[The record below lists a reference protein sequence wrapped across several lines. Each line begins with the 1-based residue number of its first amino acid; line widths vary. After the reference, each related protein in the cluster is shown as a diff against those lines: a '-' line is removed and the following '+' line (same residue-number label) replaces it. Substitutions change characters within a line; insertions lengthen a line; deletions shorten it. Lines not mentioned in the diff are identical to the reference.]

1 MLVRERQEVQAL
13 PRRGGLA
20 MSAVEGLPGSVTE
33 SPAHVPIFEAAQS
46 QLTPHEPPALTHLRR
61 AVAAGAPWQQAL
73 VEAVGMWTAPSEV
86 VDGVV
91 VTYLI
96 AGEAFDWL
104 QLAERLLR
112 ELPDGH
118 GAAERERLL
127 FRGGLP
133 LGVSESAFKDA
144 LGLDKYRAHL
154 NFVYGVVVEEAL
166 WLAVEE
172 EALKE
177 RGVRGLSN
185 PEGIHDAVMG
195 RLYRANHATL
205 VRRFQ
210 KELGLSASVKFSLA
224 EWKAFTYW
232 LFRLRLS
239 RSDSSRIASD
249 TRKGL
254 RMLGQLRNGPDDAL
268 PTGLAPIANGIEVSS
283 L

>member
-1 MLVRERQEVQAL
+1 
-13 PRRGGLA
+13 
-20 MSAVEGLPGSVTE
+20 MSAAEGLPRWVTE
-33 SPAHVPIFEAAQS
+33 PPAQVPILEAVQS
-46 QLTPHEPPALTHLRR
+46 QVTPHEPPALTHLLQ
-61 AVAAGAPWQQAL
+61 AVTAGAPWQQAL
-73 VEAVGMWTAPSEV
+73 IEAVGMWTAPSEV
-86 VDGVV
+86 VDGVI

-112 ELPDGH
+112 TLPDGR
-118 GAAERERLL
+118 GAAEREHLL

-133 LGVSESAFKDA
+133 VGVSESAFKDA
-144 LGLDKYRAHL
+144 LGVDKYRAHL

-172 EALKE
+172 EVLKE
-177 RGVRGLSN
+177 RSVRGLSN

-210 KELGLSASVKFSLA
+210 KERGLPASVKFSLA
-224 EWKAFTYW
+224 EWKTFTYW
-232 LFRLRLS
+232 LFRIRLS

-254 RMLGQLRNGPDDAL
+254 RMLGQLRNGSDEAL
-268 PTGLAPIANGIEVSS
+268 PAGLAPSAIEIEIPPSDAS
-283 L
+283 RPLRDASEG